1 MKFFRPAIK
10 TKRREGSD
18 PPGLPPFKTAAGAL
32 TTRINTVNVSDVALV
47 DARDLAIVMQ
57 YMVSSGRGLA
67 MLRGVTETELR
78 EIESALWD
86 ELSDNPAQ
94 RVAIMVR
101 FRCLI
106 AVFRAR
112 RLSDLLMHTGYRL
125 IAPSVQVAARMRL
138 NASLGFNPV
147 KFERALASELAKI
160 EAAPA
165 LAA

>member
-1 MKFFRPAIK
+1 MQKSQH
-10 TKRREGSD
+10 E
-18 PPGLPPFKTAAGAL
+18 AAM
-32 TTRINTVNVSDVALV
+32 TTRSNTVNVSDVALV